1 MLKCE
6 KTSIIGMDA
15 AIRGMRN
22 ALNSWDKADSES
34 GFATRDIISDRINT
48 FVNNILLKEFTED
61 EVFNYGRDVDDRYWQ
76 LFNWY
81 QDNCL
86 LEEKG
91 GIYSYFFLG
100 QNDLK
105 LAKKLSA
112 AGPDHG
118 KFLRQIGVSVDIT
131 APLYWWKEFD
141 TYKVGTTANSTSTMH
156 KLATTPINIDC
167 FSFDGILDG
176 IKDPDWLTDL
186 YTVMVICEQTRR
198 KYLETKNEAYW
209 RRLIQLLPNAWNQTR
224 TVTLNYAVLKNM
236 YNARKNHKLKE
247 WHTLCAWI
255 EQLPYAKELILN
267 ESTHH

>member
-1 MLKCE
+1 
-6 KTSIIGMDA
+6 
-15 AIRGMRN
+15 
-22 ALNSWDKADSES
+22 
-34 GFATRDIISDRINT
+34 
-48 FVNNILLKEFTED
+48 
-61 EVFNYGRDVDDRYWQ
+61 
-76 LFNWY
+76 
-81 QDNCL
+81 
-86 LEEKG
+86 
-91 GIYSYFFLG
+91 
-100 QNDLK
+100 
-105 LAKKLSA
+105 
-112 AGPDHG
+112 
-118 KFLRQIGVSVDIT
+118 
-131 APLYWWKEFD
+131 
-141 TYKVGTTANSTSTMH
+141 MH